1 MFPLNLVIFSG
12 FLGSVINYSNIAGI
26 LEGSQPNAKD
36 YFRIAHGTFLWRTL
50 PTYSKNVCKRVS
62 RHPFY
67 HADFDFR
74 VHWNPMRA
82 RGNHRSRHLLPT
94 VAS

>member
-12 FLGSVINYSNIAGI
+12 FLGSVINHSNIAGI
-26 LEGSQPNAKD
+26 LEGSQPTAKD

-50 PTYSKNVCKRVS
+50 PAYSKNVS
-62 RHPFY
+62 RNPLY
-67 HADFDFR
+67 RANFDLGF
-74 VHWNPMRA
+74 HWNPMRTK
-82 RGNHRSRHLLPT
+82 GNHRSRHLPPT